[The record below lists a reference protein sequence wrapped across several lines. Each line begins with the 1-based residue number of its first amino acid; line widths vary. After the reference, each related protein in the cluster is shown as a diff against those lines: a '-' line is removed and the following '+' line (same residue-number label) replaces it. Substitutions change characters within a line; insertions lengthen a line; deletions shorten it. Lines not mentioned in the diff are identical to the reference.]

1 MMTTKTLNLELLN
14 VAAMLCIL
22 TEQEI
27 TGTVLKQ
34 LLSGVGQ
41 SVSQTQVQF
50 YLSALSTDV
59 LQELKNVCSRRNE
72 VSAVATTVVAA
83 PVQSTVVEKATT
95 TKPKTEEE
103 DLDLFF

>member
-27 TGTVLKQ
+27 TSTILKQ
-34 LLSGVGQ
+34 LLCG
-41 SVSQTQVQF
+41 VSQTVSQAQIQF
-50 YLSALSTDV
+50 YLSALSADV
-59 LQELKNVCSRRNE
+59 LQELKNVCSRRGE
-72 VSAVATTVVAA
+72 VSAAATSVVAV